1 MRFHQAVAFLPT
13 ADLVALAVA
22 SDELGFDGIYLSDHL
37 FNPRDLR
44 SRYTYSTAPDGS
56 PPWPKETE
64 WPDPMTLIA
73 YLAGR
78 TGRLLFTTGIYVA
91 PVRDL
96 VTVAKSVGTAA
107 VVSRGRVRLGVGSG
121 WCEEEFDATGQDF
134 HNRGRRLDEMI
145 GALRALWSGGWVEHH
160 GTYYDIPPC
169 QMSPSPPSPVPIYGG
184 GGSDAAIKRATEHC
198 DGWLTPGTRGPD
210 AAMEQFREVR
220 KALERAGR
228 GNDPFDIYLAIQAPP
243 DVDLY
248 LRFED
253 AGVTDLICAPWM
265 AARVDPSDT
274 PEVRTAKRVEASE
287 RFATEI
293 LAKMQ

>member
-22 SDELGFDGIYLSDHL
+22 CDELGFDGIYLSDHL

-107 VVSRGRVRLGVGSG
+107 VVSGGRVRLGVGSG

-169 QMSPSPPSPVPIYGG
+169 QMNPSPPSPVPIYGG

-198 DGWLTPGTRGPD
+198 DIGSDLPDQAAVLPAGLSRREESLTHLVGHQVCVVGAQLPAKGKLLL
-210 AAMEQFREVR
+210 ALLEVHD
-220 KALERAGR
+220 LEY
-228 GNDPFDIYLAIQAPP
+228 NVF
-243 DVDLY
+243 
-248 LRFED
+248 
-253 AGVTDLICAPWM
+253 
-265 AARVDPSDT
+265 
-274 PEVRTAKRVEASE
+274 
-287 RFATEI
+287 
-293 LAKMQ
+293 